1 MENKIYLTAEG
12 KKKLEEELL
21 YLKSVKR
28 PEIAKKIG
36 VAREFGDLSEN
47 AEYDTAKNEQGMLES
62 KITELETTILNAII
76 LENKDIDISK
86 VSLGCTVKVY
96 DEEFDEEIEYKILGS
111 NESDPK
117 NGVISNESPVGKAL
131 LGKKV
136 GDEVVAKTES
146 GNLVLKVLEIKA

>member
-62 KITELETTILNAII
+62 KITELENTILNAII
-76 LENKDIDISK
+76 LENKDIDTSK
-86 VSLGCTVKVY
+86 VTLGCTVKVY

-117 NGVISNESPVGKAL
+117 NGIISNESPVGKAL

-136 GDEVVAKTES
+136 GEEVTVKTES
-146 GNLVLKVLEIKA
+146 GNLMLKVLKIKA

>member
-76 LENKDIDISK
+76 LENKDIDTSK

>member
-36 VAREFGDLSEN
+36 IAREFGDLSEN

-62 KITELETTILNAII
+62 KITELENTILNAVI
-76 LENKDIDISK
+76 LENKDIDTSK
-86 VSLGCTVKVY
+86 VTLGCTVKVY

-136 GDEVVAKTES
+136 GEEVIVKTES
-146 GNLVLKVLEIKA
+146 GNLMLKVLKIKA

>member
-62 KITELETTILNAII
+62 KITELENTILNAVI
-76 LENKDIDISK
+76 LENKDIDTSK
-86 VSLGCTVKVY
+86 VTLGCTVKVY

-136 GDEVVAKTES
+136 GEEVIVKTES
-146 GNLVLKVLEIKA
+146 GNLMLKVLKIKA